1 MDAPKPEPTKGPMIK
16 LALLLDTSNSMDGL
30 INQARSRLWN
40 VVNEIGKAEAERK
53 RISAEI
59 ESNAKLREY
68 YIAEAQKKAANS
80 GTALDDALISALREQ
95 AKAVG
100 FSFRD

>member
-1 MDAPKPEPTKGPMIK
+1 MALFLSVSLLHAQTANIRKSLELPPAMDAPKPEPTKGPMIK

-53 RISAEI
+53 RISAGI
-59 ESNAKLREY
+59 ESNAKLRE
-68 YIAEAQKKAANS
+68 S
-80 GTALDDALISALREQ
+80 
-95 AKAVG
+95 
-100 FSFRD
+100 